1 MNLRKEFDAILHQY
15 GHYVLIVRTD
25 RKTTCTCYN
34 PTTGSVS
41 KTCPYCFGLGTI
53 PIIEKHI
60 TREKDLNVPE
70 TLPYLSTQQLFGEM
84 AIATRGYFF
93 KPEVVIQ
100 PHDLIIDVD
109 WNGVQ
114 PIYSGRGLYEVS
126 HVDKKRFEFGEF
138 TFQKVYVKDNPIEK
152 EIHSIRIIERAG
164 ETNYLV
170 EGGF

>member
-25 RKTTCTCYN
+25 RQTTCTCYN

-109 WNGVQ
+109 WNGAQ

-126 HVDKKRFEFGEF
+126 HVDKKSRTREITIVYNFIGAFDF
-138 TFQKVYVKDNPIEK
+138 TRAIENARNTSKK
-152 EIHSIRIIERAG
+152 EQRTA
-164 ETNYLV
+164 
-170 EGGF
+170 